1 MMVEENPN
9 LAREVESSEDEDI
22 EDETYVP
29 SPRAHSHGRGKGLAS
44 GSGSGRAGVAAKIE
58 EENDNGNDGEEEEKV
73 FDVEEINPPN
83 DVDMGPFVFRV
94 PSNPTWT
101 VKVSYKGK
109 IESVRENRRIHACTQ
124 P

>member
-109 IESVRENRRIHACTQ
+109 TESVRENRRIHACTQ

>member
-109 IESVRENRRIHACTQ
+109 TESVRENRRILART
-124 P
+124 